1 MRAKP
6 SRKTKSKG
14 NHLKNLQSR
23 IDIKNEYEQVHV
35 PMAESSSSV
44 VPPSQQ
50 QQQQSTMSAVNVQQ
64 QSLLVSEL
72 ANHRK
77 FEKSTVS

>member
-14 NHLKNLQSR
+14 NHLKNLQNR
-23 IDIKNEYEQVHV
+23 IEIKNEYEQVHV
-35 PMAESSSSV
+35 SMPESAPTPGNV
-44 VPPSQQ
+44 NSQQ
-50 QQQQSTMSAVNVQQ
+50 QSMLVN
-64 QSLLVSEL
+64 EL

>member
-14 NHLKNLQSR
+14 NHLKNLQNR

-35 PMAESSSSV
+35 PIPETPTTATISTSTASIQL
-44 VPPSQQ
+44 QQ
-50 QQQQSTMSAVNVQQ
+50 QQQYQN
-64 QSLLVSEL
+64 LLVSEL
-72 ANHRK
+72 TNHRK